1 MFLGN
6 VNLPVMMSYSV
17 QVCRAEGV
25 AAKQAAE
32 AMAQASMR
40 GAEQQFRQQLLS
52 EATLAKSNEAVAMQ
66 GLVRNARQEQ
76 RQAEIARKE
85 KEAADAAKKKEM
97 LAKIPAPDQMKLDAT
112 PCEIVM
118 LSALCSGKLHKEG
131 TQVSTWAAGCMPL
144 LVL

>member
-1 MFLGN
+1 MLTLCVVLLACRMEEEQRLEN
-6 VNLPVMMSYSV
+6 ETREIEEAERLKAQEEARERAV
-17 QVCRAEGV
+17 QEAREKAERE
-25 AAKQAAE
+25 AAE
-32 AMAQASMR
+32 
-40 GAEQQFRQQLLS
+40 E
-52 EATLAKSNEAVAMQ
+52 E
-66 GLVRNARQEQ
+66 EQ